1 MSNRKAVTKPRSMIA
16 GDDVER
22 RLAVL
27 EDRVRRMPVRPVSH
41 AATATTF
48 MVQQTTHGLAVKD
61 VVRHNGTSWTKSQ
74 ADTAANA
81 VVGGMVIAVLS
92 PDVFIVATPGSYVSG
107 LSGLTAG
114 AVHYLDASTAGALT
128 TTAPTIAVPVL
139 HADSTTSGVLMAAW
153 PGGGVANATD
163 GGFVYA
169 SSGTTPYPGEWTK
182 TLDLGTGHRT
192 ATATV
197 GAIDIAIS
205 TDGDAVLISDAA
217 DGIEI
222 YDRSVS
228 TTVPVLKIKTTPEIT
243 IGNTSVA
250 GSATIGNT
258 TAADAIVISPT
269 LVTSTGKKIA
279 IREEDV
285 CDGGVA
291 KKRLILASAPY

>member
-61 VVRHNGTSWTKSQ
+61 VVRHNGTDWTKSQ

-128 TTAPTIAVPVL
+128 TTAPAIAVPII
-139 HADSTTSGVLMAAW
+139 HADTTTSGVLMSAW
-153 PGGGVANATD
+153 PGGSSGVAPTED
-163 GGFVYA
+163 GTVFA
-169 SSGTTPYPGEWTK
+169 SDSAGTAGEWVRD
-182 TLDLGTGHRT
+182 LDLGKNATGKAGVLRVKSPD
-192 ATATV
+192 A
-197 GAIDIAIS
+197 S
-205 TDGDAVLISDAA
+205 GDAVVI
-217 DGIEI
+217 DG
-222 YDRSVS
+222 
-228 TTVPVLKIKTTPEIT
+228 
-243 IGNTSVA
+243 A
-250 GSATIGNT
+250 
-258 TAADAIVISPT
+258 
-269 LVTSTGKKIA
+269 LVTASSKKLTV
-279 IREEDV
+279 REEDV
-285 CDGGVA
+285 CDAGVA